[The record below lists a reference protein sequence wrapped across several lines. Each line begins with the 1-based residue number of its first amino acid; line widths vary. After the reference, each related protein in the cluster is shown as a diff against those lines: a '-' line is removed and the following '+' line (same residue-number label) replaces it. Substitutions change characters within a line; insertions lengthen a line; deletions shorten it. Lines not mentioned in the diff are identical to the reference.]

1 MLNNKLLL
9 VEDDPN
15 LGDILQEYLI
25 EKGYNVTL
33 CRDGREGLSTFMQKT
48 FDMCIL
54 DIMMP
59 IMDGFTLAKK
69 IREVNQQ
76 IPIMFLTARGM
87 KEDKIEGFKI
97 GADDYM
103 SKPFSM
109 EELQMR
115 IEAILRRCI
124 APSSDTTNGSIETF
138 QIGRYQFNTLNRTLT
153 IAPDEPIRLTT
164 KEAELLR
171 MLCLHKNDVMERD
184 LALIAIWG
192 NDGYFTARSMDVF
205 ITKLRKHLAK
215 DTNIQIINVHARGYT
230 LIDNTSTPQ

>member
-15 LGDILQEYLI
+15 LGDILQEYLT
-25 EKGYNVTL
+25 EKGYDVTL
-33 CRDGREGLSTFMQKT
+33 CRDGREGLTVFMHQYQHQYSH

-54 DIMMP
+54 DVMMP

-69 IREVNQQ
+69 IREINLQM
-76 IPIMFLTARGM
+76 PIMFLTARGM

-103 SKPFSM
+103 AKPFSM

-115 IEAILRRCI
+115 IEAILRRCHP
-124 APSSDTTNGSIETF
+124 ATDTNSSSNEVF
-138 QIGRYQFNTLNRTLT
+138 QIGQYQFNTLTRTLT
-153 IAPDEPIRLTT
+153 IEPDEPIRLTT

-171 MLCLHKNDVMERD
+171 MLCLYKNDIMERD
-184 LALIAIWG
+184 VALNAIWG

-205 ITKLRKHLAK
+205 ITKLRKHLSK
-215 DTNIQIINVHARGYT
+215 DSNIQIINVHARGYT
-230 LIDNTSTPQ
+230 LIDN